1 MKVLS
6 FAVLFLLV
14 VINLPHAI
22 ALGQAKN
29 AAEAVADHDERVR
42 ERLDQTELKYE
53 IDEDGDFKLLF
64 EYDDGRSQIVFVNSK
79 TVNYQD
85 LEIREVWA
93 VGFVPA
99 KKGSKVPA
107 DVCENLIRSNAEIK
121 MGAWQVQKLSGN
133 EVGVFRAMVDANADK
148 DFILNA
154 LQLVGISADEKEA
167 ELLGSDDL

>member
-6 FAVLFLLV
+6 FAFLFLFVLV
-14 VINLPHAI
+14 NLPSVI
-22 ALGQAKN
+22 ALGQAN
-29 AAEAVADHDERVR
+29 SASEAVADHDERVR

-79 TVNYQD
+79 TENYQD

-107 DVCENLIRSNAEIK
+107 DVCENLVRSNSEIK
-121 MGAWQVQKLSGN
+121 MGAWQVQKLGDN
-133 EVGVFRAMVDANADK
+133 EVGVFRAMVSANADK
-148 DFILNA
+148 DVILDT
-154 LQLVGISADEKEA
+154 LRLVGISADEKEA
-167 ELLGSDDL
+167 ELLGSDEL